1 MITIKKGNIFTTRCQ
16 TIVNTVN
23 CVGVMGAGIA
33 YEFKLRH
40 PQMFRAYEAF
50 CKNGQ
55 IKVGTLWIY
64 SPQEQPKYCS
74 KILNFPTKNH
84 WKDPSTIEFLELGL
98 QKFLGTYKQ
107 KGITSIAFPLLG
119 ASLGGLSES
128 EVLKTMEF
136 YLNQTD
142 IDIEIWHF
150 DSNAKDDLFD
160 DFKNKFTSLN
170 NENIKKHSGLRS
182 TAIEKIKSA
191 LNQSD
196 INSISSLLSVKG
208 IGKVSL
214 EKAFDFT
221 RIQPHS
227 PEVGTLI

>member
-23 CVGVMGAGIA
+23 WVGVMGAGIA

-40 PQMFRAYEAF
+40 PQMFTDYDTF

-55 IKVGTLWIY
+55 IKIGTLWIY
-64 SPQEQPKYCS
+64 SPQEQLEYCS

-84 WKDPSTIEFLELGL
+84 WKDPSSIEFLELGL

-160 DFKNKFTSLN
+160 EFKYKFTSLN
-170 NENIKKHSGLRS
+170 NEIIKKHSGLRG
-182 TAIEKIKSA
+182 TAIDKIKFA

-221 RIQPHS
+221 RIRQHS
-227 PEVGTLI
+227 SETGKLI